1 MERADRK
8 NGKLYSDIRKFFL
21 DADAYEV
28 AKRSVSSVRR
38 KITATVDSAR
48 ATIQQ
53 TLVNLFNNPSLGH

>member
-1 MERADRK
+1 MGRADRK
-8 NGKLYSDIRKFFL
+8 NGKLYSDIREFFL

-53 TLVNLFNNPSLGH
+53 TLLNLFNNPSPGH